1 MTEGYDYAAIEA
13 EHATTSDRVLLLLNL
28 QRSNETLAQ
37 VQRINGTVARLVRD
51 IDGDPANLDLTPGL
65 RRGQKH
71 LASKI
76 EAHET
81 THRTLKDRGAGF
93 VAGIAAGSAF
103 GGGSMALIVSRLFGN

>member
-1 MTEGYDYAAIEA
+1 MTFDYAALEA
-13 EHATTSDRVLLLLNL
+13 EHVLTPDRALILMTL
-28 QRSNETLAQ
+28 QRSSETLAQ

-71 LASKI
+71 LTSKI

-81 THRTLKDRGAGF
+81 THRSLKDRGAGF